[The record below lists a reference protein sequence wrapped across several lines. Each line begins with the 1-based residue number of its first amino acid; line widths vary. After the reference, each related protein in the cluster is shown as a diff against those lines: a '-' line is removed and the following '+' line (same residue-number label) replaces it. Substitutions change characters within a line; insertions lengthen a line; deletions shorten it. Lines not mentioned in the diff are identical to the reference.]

1 MTTRAC
7 PGATSL
13 CATASEASSGQHPI
27 ASRREHEVVFDF
39 PKFAGKAELPG
50 PFRFVHTFQVGDQAL
65 LNPEHRVRPDVRV
78 VRVEDMC
85 DERLMAIR
93 LQNEMQMLR
102 AIVETSKLTEL
113 LSHRPIVRI
122 R

>member
-39 PKFAGKAELPG
+39 PKIAGKAEMPG
-50 PFRFVHTFQVGDQAL
+50 PFRFVHTLQVGEQAL
-65 LNPEHRVRPDVRV
+65 LDPEHRVQADVRDL
-78 VRVEDMC
+78 RDEDMC
-85 DERLMAIR
+85 VERLLAIAI
-93 LQNEMQMLR
+93 LNEM
-102 AIVETSKLTEL
+102 
-113 LSHRPIVRI
+113 
-122 R
+122 